1 MTELILFLTAFCAFA
16 FSTVAAGGGAMIM
29 LPVAKELLGAGAAA
43 PVVQLGNFVGRP
55 TRIVLFWK
63 SIQWKV
69 VRVYL
74 PLALLGAF
82 LGAWLFAKTE
92 SKWLQLIIA
101 VFLVSSFW
109 QFRFGKKQRS
119 FPMKLAWFAPLGF
132 IVAFLSSVVGATGPV
147 LNPFYLNYGLQKE
160 ELVATKAA
168 NSFFI
173 AMVQLPTYAFF
184 GALEGDMWL
193 KGIVMGVGAAL
204 GNFLG
209 KKWLSRISNK
219 AFRGLL
225 VWMMLII
232 GLIYLGMWLKDY
244 V

>member
-1 MTELILFLTAFCAFA
+1 MIEAVLFVTAFCAFA
-16 FSTVAAGGGAMIM
+16 FSTVAAGGGAIIM
-29 LPVAKELLGAGAAA
+29 LPVAKELLGASAAA
-43 PVVQLGNFVGRP
+43 PIVQLGNFVGRP
-55 TRIVLFWK
+55 TRIALFWK
-63 SIQWKV
+63 YIQWRV

-101 VFLVSSFW
+101 VFLITSFW
-109 QFRFGKKQRS
+109 QFRFGKKHQS
-119 FPMKLAWFAPLGF
+119 FPMKLTWFAPLGF
-132 IVAFLSSVVGATGPV
+132 IVAFLSSIVGATGPV
-147 LNPFYLNYGLQKE
+147 LNPFYLNYGLEKE

-184 GALEGDMWL
+184 GALEGGMWIAGL
-193 KGIVMGVGAAL
+193 SMGLGAAL
-204 GNFLG
+204 GNLVG
-209 KKWLSRISNK
+209 KRWLSRLSNK
-219 AFRGLL
+219 SFRGVL

-232 GLIYLGMWLKDY
+232 GLVYLFIWLKDH